1 MVRRVTVLV
10 IILLI
15 ALMVAVMY
23 RHHRHIPF
31 LSGGPT
37 SAPTSSPSFSGR
49 NFFESLTEGECFRL
63 EVSPQLSESGAF
75 QRMDILS
82 GERLSCDDPLS
93 QYRFTGKETGAEEDD
108 GGARAFDGTE
118 YWRFDNGDR
127 FGYAILARAGVFFV
141 TSYDASTG
149 HYRFWPL
156 YLADDYA
163 LPPEVTNG
171 GLIRIAL
178 DAGDSCRSGR
188 DGDVRVIDGRQTCWT
203 LTDRRP
209 G

>member
-1 MVRRVTVLV
+1 MESDVCSP
-10 IILLI
+10 I
-15 ALMVAVMY
+15 Y
-23 RHHRHIPF
+23 DPF
-31 LSGGPT
+31 
-37 SAPTSSPSFSGR
+37 
-49 NFFESLTEGECFRL
+49 
-63 EVSPQLSESGAF
+63 
-75 QRMDILS
+75 
-82 GERLSCDDPLS
+82 S

-188 DGDVRVIDGRQTCWT
+188 DGDVRVIDLVYSLPSLSELYKNYLYRN
-203 LTDRRP
+203 
-209 G
+209 